1 MNANVEIKDN
11 AGPEDRSNNCTPA
24 NNNDLKESNDDTDE
38 HEDEEKSHFS
48 GLALRKIVKIIC

>member
-11 AGPEDRSNNCTPA
+11 AGPEDCSNNCSPS
-24 NNNDLKESNDDTDE
+24 NYYNLKESNDDTDE

-48 GLALRKIVKIIC
+48 GLTLKEL